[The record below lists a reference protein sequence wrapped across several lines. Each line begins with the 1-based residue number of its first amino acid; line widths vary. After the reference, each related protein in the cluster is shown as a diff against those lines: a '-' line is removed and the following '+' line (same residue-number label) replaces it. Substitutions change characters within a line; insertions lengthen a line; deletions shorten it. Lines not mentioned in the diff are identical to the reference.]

1 MRKKEDKETDSRYE
15 QVTSLE
21 CIIMSNQ
28 QQKNIQYTMSNL
40 HY

>member
-1 MRKKEDKETDSRYE
+1 MRKKEDKETDSRHG

-28 QQKNIQYTMSNL
+28 QQKTQYIISNL
-40 HY
+40 HN